1 MWRGPQI
8 QGVPVRWPC
17 IKALCPTPDASRKSQ
32 GILVLVLEE
41 GHGGQAGTTLP
52 IFQTGKQAQRG
63 KGTHPRSDSPTSSWR
78 RWAGLWG
85 WVNIRTFP
93 TMGSS
98 TEPQVS
104 APQCTRPDKKSAM
117 RAPAT
122 VDKRSMSRGGGG
134 GAVDKRDTPAH
145 SPPQIR
151 KSLAC
156 LLARSFTH
164 LLGQK
169 VSLLYSGHFV
179 PCEWS
184 LRNNIPGL
192 SLSLYLFFP
201 REMWGLICL
210 VSLARVNRARSDQ
223 PNLSLL
229 GANCPFLSDPQK
241 PHVGKPT
248 LPQCC
253 W

>member
-1 MWRGPQI
+1 MWRGPQT
-8 QGVPVRWPC
+8 QGVPVRWTC
-17 IKALCPTPDASRKSQ
+17 IKALCPTPDASRKPQ

-41 GHGGQAGTTLP
+41 GHGGQAGTTVP
-52 IFQTGKQAQRG
+52 IFQIGKQAQRG

-78 RWAGLWG
+78 TWAGLRV

-104 APQCTRPDKKSAM
+104 APQCTTPDKKSAM

-122 VDKRSMSRGGGG
+122 VDKRSMSWGVGGGG
-134 GAVDKRDTPAH
+134 GQEGDPCPLPTPNQEVTH
-145 SPPQIR
+145 
-151 KSLAC
+151 
-156 LLARSFTH
+156 LLAHSFTH

-169 VSLLYSGHFV
+169 VSLLYLGHFV

-192 SLSLYLFFP
+192 NLSLYLLFP
-201 REMWGLICL
+201 REMWGLICS
-210 VSLARVNRARSDQ
+210 VSLERVNRACSDQ

-229 GANCPFLSDPQK
+229 GANCPFLSDPQS

>member
-1 MWRGPQI
+1 MWRGPQT
-8 QGVPVRWPC
+8 QGVPVRWTC
-17 IKALCPTPDASRKSQ
+17 VKALCPTPDASRKPQ

-41 GHGGQAGTTLP
+41 GHGGQAGTTVA
-52 IFQTGKQAQRG
+52 IFQIGKQAQRG

-78 RWAGLWG
+78 TWAGLRD

-122 VDKRSMSRGGGG
+122 VDKKSMSWGG
-134 GAVDKRDTPAH
+134 AH

-151 KSLAC
+151 KSLTC
-156 LLARSFTH
+156 SLTH

-169 VSLLYSGHFV
+169 VSLLYLGHFV

-192 SLSLYLFFP
+192 NLSLYLLFP
-201 REMWGLICL
+201 REMWGLICS
-210 VSLARVNRARSDQ
+210 VSLERVNRACSDQ

-229 GANCPFLSDPQK
+229 RANCPFLSDPQS